1 MKRPP
6 LPLPRRR
13 RATDAARGLEPRQRR
28 VETQGAFGDP
38 RVDRIELGSFKII
51 RLLGQGSF
59 GSAYLAEQL
68 NTDRSAVVKIAHP
81 HLVNGVARD
90 EVRKR
95 FAAEVRTTTS
105 VSHPN
110 LVTIFTSGET
120 RDGLP
125 AIAMEYVDGETL
137 SDLLIREAPLRG
149 HMLAVF
155 QQLASALRTVHDEGI
170 LHRDVAPK
178 NVMVTQDNFGGVRA
192 VLLDFGMAKAV
203 HQSGSFRPVGTPH
216 FVAPEQARFEPVP
229 ASDIYGLGA
238 LLWWAVC
245 GSPMRTN
252 ADGRPTRSPRQ
263 LNQEVSPELEELLLK
278 MVHVLPEVRP
288 SAEDFMAVWPHFA
301 AELDETHEAGHRASV
316 LVVEP
321 NETLRKM
328 LGRVARRAGVRA
340 TLAQHPPDQIDHY
353 DGVVVSSRLRSNQ
366 LLQLAQRAR
375 LLELPLLGTVHG
387 GESRR
392 SRSFTA
398 VFAVPGELQALE
410 RHLGQLEPRPAPL
423 DVDTLPPSSAPPSST
438 SFNRH
443 QQTDRFVGE
452 MPELLSVL
460 AEAIAN
466 GDPLTLTGTLRRI
479 EGAASQVG
487 ATSIERLARMYGA
500 LLETESLD
508 PASASIAD
516 EIETAYVTYFREL
529 IGPTSSTPNAGNPS

>member
-13 RATDAARGLEPRQRR
+13 RKTDPPHPPIARPRR

-38 RVDRIELGSFKII
+38 RVDRVELGSFKII

-81 HLVNGVARD
+81 HLVNGLAQD
-90 EVRKR
+90 EVRQR
-95 FAAEVRTTTS
+95 FAAEVRTTTR

-137 SDLLIREAPLRG
+137 FDLLTREAPLRG

-155 QQLASALRTVHDEGI
+155 QQLASALRTVHAEGI

-178 NVMVTQDNFGGVRA
+178 NVMVTSDKFGGIRA
-192 VLLDFGMAKAV
+192 VLLDFGMAKAI
-203 HQSGSFRPVGTPH
+203 HQSGSYRPVGTPH

-245 GSPMRTN
+245 GGPLRTN
-252 ADGRPTRSPRQ
+252 VDGRPVRSPRQ

-301 AELDETHEAGHRASV
+301 AELDETHEAGRRASV

-328 LGRVARRAGVRA
+328 LGRVAGRAGVKA
-340 TLAQHPPDQIDHY
+340 TLAQRPPEDLDHF
-353 DGVVVSSRLRSNQ
+353 DGVVVSSRLPSDD
-366 LLQLAQRAR
+366 LMQLAQRAQ

-392 SRSFTA
+392 SKSFSA
-398 VFAVPGELQALE
+398 VFGVPGELQALE
-410 RHLGQLEPRPAPL
+410 QHLAKIEPRPAPF
-423 DVDTLPPSSAPPSST
+423 DFETIPPSSAPPSST

-443 QQTDRFVGE
+443 HLTDRFVGE
-452 MPELLSVL
+452 MPELLSSL
-460 AEAIAN
+460 GEAVAN
-466 GDPLTLTGTLRRI
+466 GDTFALTGTLRRI

-500 LLETESLD
+500 LLETESLE

-516 EIETAYVTYFREL
+516 ELETAYVTFFREL
-529 IGPTSSTPNAGNPS
+529 IAPASPTSNARSSS